1 MSSGEYRLNA
11 LAKAVAVRVFI
22 MDMGQILEDI
32 EPEKLF
38 NSLLNERTQ
47 LILS

>member
-1 MSSGEYRLNA
+1 
-11 LAKAVAVRVFI
+11 
-22 MDMGQILEDI
+22 MDTGQIIEDI

-47 LILS
+47 FILS